1 MSAASSSPIHHVRVD
16 RSMARGGGSRY
27 ELRFAGLFNAGRG
40 LAFPCDASGS
50 VDIDSL
56 SDPARTNYFYARTV
70 IGREFHAPVT
80 CVVTDSYNDSA
91 GLKC

>member
-1 MSAASSSPIHHVRVD
+1 MSAASSSPTHHVRVD
-16 RSMARGGGSRY
+16 RSMARGSGSRY

-40 LAFPCDASGS
+40 FAFPCDASGS

-80 CVVTDSYNDSA
+80 CAVTDRGND
-91 GLKC
+91 

>member
-1 MSAASSSPIHHVRVD
+1 
-16 RSMARGGGSRY
+16 MARGSGSRY